1 MGLSGGTESVWLLYV
16 PPATKRPKV
25 KGFTENDLIVRITK
39 KNQAYTG
46 IVLVK
51 DAPIFVDSGHMYI
64 LYCRGLGNI

>member
-1 MGLSGGTESVWLLYV
+1 MGLPGGTETVWLLYV

-25 KGFTENDLIVRITK
+25 KGFTENDLIVRIKK

-51 DAPIFVDSGHMYI
+51 DGHMYI